1 MDTAFILITCEL
13 GSEKSVICELK
24 DVKSVNEVRGTVGIY
39 DIVAKV
45 EDFNVQKILDITIG
59 KIRKIPHVRSTL
71 SLVGIPEQS

>member
-24 DVKSVNEVRGTVGIY
+24 DVKSVNEVRGTFGIY

>member
-1 MDTAFILITCEL
+1 VDTAFILITCEL

-24 DVKSVNEVRGTVGIY
+24 DVKSVNEVHGTFGIY